1 MSWVSFILLHL
12 IFFLDKD
19 TNTDLNKRGF
29 EHGSP
34 SIKYKHQADPACGFI
49 PIGWK

>member
-1 MSWVSFILLHL
+1 MSWVSFIFLQS
-12 IFFLDKD
+12 IFFVD
-19 TNTDLNKRGF
+19 TNTDLNKCGF

-49 PIGWK
+49 LIA